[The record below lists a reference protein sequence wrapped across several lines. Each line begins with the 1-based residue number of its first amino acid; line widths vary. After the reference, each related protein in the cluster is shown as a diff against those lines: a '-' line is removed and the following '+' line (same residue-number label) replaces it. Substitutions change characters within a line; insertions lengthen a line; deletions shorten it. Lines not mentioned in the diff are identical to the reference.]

1 MCLVAW
7 NIIKHFTLHCSNHRG
22 VIWNDPCLLQCSWG
36 LGTRQSLYFHY
47 PLESRNNRSDSWPRR
62 SRWNLRHYGVFIS
75 WKFYILPVHSEIR
88 WWVHCLERI
97 EGCQEFALEYSKHL
111 WTFELPVTSIFLRDL
126 RYYKFFTSQCSMRC
140 KTLWYCSASMFQEGL
155 CSCQVPTFPYC
166 NMAWHIL
173 RGAEPIVSEKF
184 RQILSL

>member
-1 MCLVAW
+1 MTLASMFLRTRYFPVSPLPLSPRISKQSEWLVTST
-7 NIIKHFTLHCSNHRG
+7 F
-22 VIWNDPCLLQCSWG
+22 QM
-36 LGTRQSLYFHY
+36 
-47 PLESRNNRSDSWPRR
+47 
-62 SRWNLRHYGVFIS
+62 NLRHYGVFIS

-88 WWVHCLERI
+88 WWVHYLERI

-140 KTLWYCSASMFQEGL
+140 KTLWYCLASMFQEGL
-155 CSCQVPTFPYC
+155 CSCQVPTFQYC
-166 NMAWHIL
+166 NIAWHIL
-173 RGAEPIVSEKF
+173 RSAVPLVLEKF